1 MFKKVLIANRGEI
14 ALRVIRAC
22 KELGIKTVS
31 VHSAADREALHTKF
45 ADESVCIGP
54 PPSKQSYLHIPA
66 IISAAEITGADA
78 VHPGYGFLS
87 ENAEFAEIVLK
98 CGLVWI
104 GPPPDVMR
112 LMGDKVRAR
121 AAMSK
126 AGVPILPGTGVLSEE
141 KEALA
146 AGDKIGY
153 PLIIKACAG
162 GGGRGMKIVEGP
174 EKFAQLVLTARTEAQ
189 AAFSNPDV
197 YVERYVRRP
206 RHIEIQVIADSHGTA
221 LHLGERECSIQRRH
235 QKVVEEAP
243 SVALNEDMRS
253 HLGGIAVK
261 AMKEIGY
268 QSVGT
273 LEFLMEPETGQFF
286 FMEMNTRIQVEHTVT
301 EMVTGVDLVKEQI
314 MIAAGER
321 LSFTRTLTPRGH
333 AIEVRINAED
343 PDTFAPWP
351 GKITAMHFPGGYGVR
366 VDSHI
371 YGGYVVPPH
380 YDSLLGKIIVHAA
393 DRQQAIRRMRR
404 CLDEIVIEGIRTNV
418 PFHQRLLAHPDF
430 VAGKMD
436 TGFLE
441 RHGFMDGKPKAPPT
455 PGANGTA
462 SLTGSDPAR
471 NL

>member
-1 MFKKVLIANRGEI
+1 MFKKILIANRGEI

-22 KELGIKTVS
+22 RELGLKTVS
-31 VHSAADREALHTKF
+31 VHSAADRDALHTRF

-54 PPSKQSYLHIPA
+54 PPSKQSYLHVPA
-66 IISAAEITGADA
+66 LISAAEITGADA

-87 ENAEFAEIVLK
+87 ENAEFAEITQK

-104 GPPPDVMR
+104 GPQPDVMR

-121 AAMSK
+121 EAMSA
-126 AGVPILPGTGVLSEE
+126 AGVPILPGTGVLTDE

-146 AGDKIGY
+146 AGERIGY

-174 EKFAQLVLTARTEAQ
+174 EKFPNLLHAARTEAQ

-197 YVERYVRRP
+197 YVERYVRKP
-206 RHIEIQVIADSHGTA
+206 RHIEIQIIADAHGTA
-221 LHLGERECSIQRRH
+221 VHLGERECSIQRRH
-235 QKVVEEAP
+235 QKLVEEAP
-243 SVALNEDMRS
+243 SIALTEEMRAR
-253 HLGGIAVK
+253 LGAIAVK
-261 AMKEIGY
+261 AIKAVGY

-273 LEFLMEPETGQFF
+273 LEFLMEPDTGEFF

-314 MIAAGER
+314 LIAAGER
-321 LSFTRTLTPRGH
+321 LPFKSTLAPRGH
-333 AIEVRINAED
+333 SIELRINAED

-351 GKITAMHFPGGYGVR
+351 GRITGLHLPGGFGVR
-366 VDSHI
+366 VDTHI
-371 YGGYVVPPH
+371 YSQYVVPSH
-380 YDSLLGKIIVHAA
+380 YDSLLAKIIVHAA

-404 CLDEIVIEGIRTNV
+404 CLDEMVIEGIRTNIA
-418 PFHQRLLAHPDF
+418 FHQRLLAHPDF
-430 VAGKMD
+430 IAGRID
-436 TGFLE
+436 THFLE
-441 RHGFMDGKPKAPPT
+441 RMA
-455 PGANGTA
+455 AEQAAARASRA
-462 SLTGSDPAR
+462 SLTSSEAAR